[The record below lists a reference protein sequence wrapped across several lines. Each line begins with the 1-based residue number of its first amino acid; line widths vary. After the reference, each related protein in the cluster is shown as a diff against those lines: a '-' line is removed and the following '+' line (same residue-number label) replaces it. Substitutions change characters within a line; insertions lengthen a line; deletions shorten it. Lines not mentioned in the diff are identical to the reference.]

1 MPRDG
6 RFLEILGTYDP
17 NSEPATINVKA
28 ERLDYWL
35 GHGALPSKTV
45 SELIAKAQAAALSTE
60 GAAS

>member
-1 MPRDG
+1 
-6 RFLEILGTYDP
+6 
-17 NSEPATINVKA
+17 
-28 ERLDYWL
+28 LDYWL